1 MSYVVSI
8 RRTGSPIEAGE
19 IETVF
24 RDDSDFDLDD
34 DDDDD
39 DDDGGDGAGA
49 LVATWRA
56 SDAAPPETFV
66 FFEGEVTVTTPSNAA
81 LAKMQHVAK
90 VLGACVAGEEGEDL
104 TDVPVDPRPPAGE
117 RKWGIVLVPAVVVA
131 LLWWWL
137 A

>member
-8 RRTGSPIEAGE
+8 RRAGSPLEAGE

-24 RDDSDFDLDD
+24 RDDPDFDLDED
-34 DDDDD
+34 E
-39 DDDGGDGAGA
+39 DGAGA

-66 FFEGEVTVTTPSNAA
+66 FFQGEVTVTTPSNAA
-81 LAKMQHVAK
+81 LAKMQHMAK
-90 VLGACVAGEEGEDL
+90 VLGASVAGEEGEDL
-104 TDVPVDPRPPAGE
+104 TDAPVDPHSVAGGGP
-117 RKWGIVLVPAVVVA
+117 WGILLALAIVVA
-131 LLWWWL
+131 LLGWWL